1 MRVIKIGGNIVDN
14 EQRLGVVLDACAAF
28 EEPFVLVHGGGKIA
42 TELAERLGVP
52 QTMVDGRRIT
62 DAETLRI
69 ATMVYGG
76 LINKAVVAGLQARG
90 VQAVGLTGADGDLVR
105 AHRRVHALVDY
116 AHVGD
121 IDTVNID
128 YGFAGDIDTVNVN
141 FLIMLLNGGYSV
153 VCAPLTHD
161 GAGSMLNTN
170 ADTIAAELAV
180 ALSSS
185 VASPVASSAAS
196 PANVELIF
204 AFEHAGLL
212 RDVNDPLS
220 GIASISRGEAASLL
234 AEGVITAGMLPKLE
248 NAFMAV
254 ERGVHRVRVTRYD
267 MLDAGTTIR

>member
-62 DAETLRI
+62 DAATLSI

-105 AHRRVHALVDY
+105 AHKRVHALVDY

-128 YGFAGDIDTVNVN
+128 YGFAGDIDTVNVH
-141 FLIMLLNGGYSV
+141 FLTMLLNGGYSV

-180 ALSSS
+180 ALSS
-185 VASPVASSAAS
+185 

-204 AFEHAGLL
+204 AFEHTGLL
-212 RDVNDPLS
+212 RNVNDPLS

-254 ERGVHRVRVTRYD
+254 GRGVQCVRITRYD
-267 MLDAGTTIR
+267 VLDGGTLIR